1 MNDASSPIPL
11 ALVVVLAVL
20 ALVCAGVLLLALRRL
35 SRPLAPHSE
44 AEDAAARQSS
54 AALIAQQAADEVV
67 ARLQPLQVSLE
78 RQLRDE
84 LQRTAQG
91 QRADMAQAQQSLLQQ
106 GSEVARIQNEQIDG
120 FRLQLG
126 AVQQTLSSGLQQQ
139 SAHQGEALQRVS
151 DSLAQQLRNLSAH
164 NDARLAE
171 MRAQMD
177 ARLGEM
183 RTQVESRLAALQ
195 EGNEKKLEQMR
206 QTVDEKLH
214 ATLEQRLGES
224 FRQVAERLDLVHRG
238 LGDMQ
243 VLARDVGSLNKVLTN
258 VKTRGILG
266 EVQLGALLEQVF
278 TVEQYACNVEVV
290 PGTGARVEFAI
301 RLPQRSGTAALG
313 AGGAAREAGPAEPG
327 ATALVPDD
335 AAPIW
340 LPIDAKFPR
349 EDYERLIDAQER
361 SDAGAVEVAGK
372 GLEQRI
378 RLEARSIQV
387 KYIAA
392 PHTTD
397 FAILFLPTE
406 GLYAEVLR
414 RPGLMQ
420 ALQLEN
426 RVILAG
432 PTTLLAM
439 LNSVQMGFRTL
450 ALERRSA
457 EVWEVLGAVKTEF
470 GRFGEIL
477 AKTQKKL
484 QEASNTIEAAAV
496 RTRVMGRK
504 LREVQALPGAATE
517 RLMGLPLEEEVEPPE
532 EPDAVEGTEAA
543 P

>member
-1 MNDASSPIPL
+1 MSGLVKRLAQADAP
-11 ALVVVLAVL
+11 A
-20 ALVCAGVLLLALRRL
+20 
-35 SRPLAPHSE
+35 
-44 AEDAAARQSS
+44 S
-54 AALIAQQAADEVV
+54 ADQLV
-67 ARLQPLQVSLE
+67 ARLQPLQENLE

-84 LQRTAQG
+84 LQRNAQG
-91 QRADMAQAQQSLLQQ
+91 QRADMAQAQQTMLQQ

-126 AVQQTLSSGLQQQ
+126 AVQQALSSGLQQQ
-139 SAHQGEALQRVS
+139 SAHQGEALARLS
-151 DSLAQQLRNLSAH
+151 DSLAQQLRALAAN
-164 NDARLAE
+164 NDARL
-171 MRAQMD
+171 
-177 ARLGEM
+177 LEM
-183 RTQVESRLAALQ
+183 RTQMETRLAALQ

-224 FRQVAERLDLVHRG
+224 FKQVADRLEQVHRG

-278 TVEQYACNVEVV
+278 TVEQYASNVEVV
-290 PGTGARVEFAI
+290 PGSGARVEFAI
-301 RLPQRSGTAALG
+301 RLPQRG
-313 AGGAAREAGPAEPG
+313 AGQGLGNGTGSGQGAAQGFDG
-327 ATALVPDD
+327 
-335 AAPIW
+335 AAPTW

-361 SDAGAVEVAGK
+361 SDAAAVEAAAK
-372 GLEQRI
+372 ALEQRV
-378 RLEARSIQV
+378 RLEARSIRE

-420 ALQLEN
+420 ALQMEH
-426 RVILAG
+426 RIILAG

-470 GRFGEIL
+470 GKFGDVL

-496 RTRVMGRK
+496 RTRAMGRK
-504 LREVQALPGAATE
+504 LQEVQALPDSSAGD
-517 RLMGLPLEEEVEPPE
+517 LIGLPADDDNL
-532 EPDAVEGTEAA
+532 D
-543 P
+543 

>member
-1 MNDASSPIPL
+1 MNDTPFLLLIGLLA
-11 ALVVVLAVL
+11 ALVGICLVLVVQMSGLVKRLAQ
-20 ALVCAGVLLLALRRL
+20 ADPPA
-35 SRPLAPHSE
+35 
-44 AEDAAARQSS
+44 S
-54 AALIAQQAADEVV
+54 ADQLV
-67 ARLQPLQVSLE
+67 ARLQPLQENLE

-84 LQRTAQG
+84 LQRNAQG
-91 QRADMAQAQQSLLQQ
+91 QRADMAQAQQTMLQQ

-126 AVQQTLSSGLQQQ
+126 AVQQALSSGLQQQ
-139 SAHQGEALQRVS
+139 SAHQGEALVRLS
-151 DSLAQQLRNLSAH
+151 DSLAQQLRALAAN
-164 NDARLAE
+164 NDARL
-171 MRAQMD
+171 
-177 ARLGEM
+177 LEM
-183 RTQVESRLAALQ
+183 RTQMETRLAALQ

-214 ATLEQRLGES
+214 ATLEQRVGES
-224 FRQVAERLDLVHRG
+224 FKQVADRLEQVHRG

-278 TVEQYACNVEVV
+278 TVEQYASNVEVV
-290 PGTGARVEFAI
+290 PGSGARVEFAI
-301 RLPQRSGTAALG
+301 RLPQRG
-313 AGGAAREAGPAEPG
+313 AGQGLGNGTGSGQGAAQGFDG
-327 ATALVPDD
+327 
-335 AAPIW
+335 AAPTW

-361 SDAGAVEVAGK
+361 SDAAAVEVAAK
-372 GLEQRI
+372 ALEQRV
-378 RLEARSIQV
+378 RLEARSIRE

-420 ALQLEN
+420 ALQMEH
-426 RVILAG
+426 RIILAG

-470 GRFGEIL
+470 GKFGDVL

-496 RTRVMGRK
+496 RTRAMGRK
-504 LREVQALPGAATE
+504 LQEVQALPDSSAGD
-517 RLMGLPLEEEVEPPE
+517 LIGLPA
-532 EPDAVEGTEAA
+532 DDDNRD
-543 P
+543 

>member
-1 MNDASSPIPL
+1 MNDTPFLLLIGLLA
-11 ALVVVLAVL
+11 ALVGICLVLVVQMSGLVKRLAQ
-20 ALVCAGVLLLALRRL
+20 AD
-35 SRPLAPHSE
+35 AP
-44 AEDAAARQSS
+44 AS
-54 AALIAQQAADEVV
+54 ADQLV
-67 ARLQPLQVSLE
+67 ARLQPLQENLE

-84 LQRTAQG
+84 LQRNAQG
-91 QRADMAQAQQSLLQQ
+91 QRADMAQAQQTMLQQ

-126 AVQQTLSSGLQQQ
+126 AVQQALSSGLQQQ
-139 SAHQGEALQRVS
+139 SAHQGEALARLS
-151 DSLAQQLRNLSAH
+151 DSLAQQLRALAAN
-164 NDARLAE
+164 NDARL
-171 MRAQMD
+171 
-177 ARLGEM
+177 LEM
-183 RTQVESRLAALQ
+183 RTQMETRLAALQ

-224 FRQVAERLDLVHRG
+224 FKQVADRLEQVHRG

-278 TVEQYACNVEVV
+278 TVEQYASNVEVV
-290 PGTGARVEFAI
+290 PGSGARVEFAI
-301 RLPQRSGTAALG
+301 RLPQRG
-313 AGGAAREAGPAEPG
+313 AGQGLGNGTGSGQGAAQGFDG
-327 ATALVPDD
+327 
-335 AAPIW
+335 AAPTW

-361 SDAGAVEVAGK
+361 SDAAAVEAAAK
-372 GLEQRI
+372 ALEQRV
-378 RLEARSIQV
+378 RLEARSIRE

-420 ALQLEN
+420 ALQMEH
-426 RVILAG
+426 RIILAG

-470 GRFGEIL
+470 GKFGDVL

-496 RTRVMGRK
+496 RTRAMGRK
-504 LREVQALPGAATE
+504 LQEVQALPDSSAGD
-517 RLMGLPLEEEVEPPE
+517 LIGLPAEDDNL
-532 EPDAVEGTEAA
+532 D
-543 P
+543 